1 MAPGTESENP
11 QGRSASGPTI
21 SLYNIVRR
29 YVGKH
34 APIALLITILVMGYF
49 SILSVLLLFLIT
61 VAYASQVGLT
71 ALFLVAA
78 AAGVSIPIVIAL
90 CSRSISIVRIARK
103 KAESN

>member
-1 MAPGTESENP
+1 MSPGLSTQQP
-11 QGRSASGPTI
+11 QGAQSTDQTI
-21 SLYNIVRR
+21 SLYHVVRR

-34 APIALLITILVMGYF
+34 VPIALLITILVMGYF